1 MPQRVAAR
9 FTPVYTGGKAEMA
22 NTGKYDFSRIL
33 RQMTRKRS
41 IQVNSIFNPF
51 HTEYFYDIL
60 VLHEYWVLTENKI
73 PLKPVLGGVR
83 IVALPISFH
92 EQTQ

>member
-1 MPQRVAAR
+1 MNK
-9 FTPVYTGGKAEMA
+9 F
-22 NTGKYDFSRIL
+22 KYVENSQTNSKKL
-33 RQMTRKRS
+33 RKRS

-51 HTEYFYDIL
+51 HTEYFFDIL

-83 IVALPISFH
+83 IVALPISSH